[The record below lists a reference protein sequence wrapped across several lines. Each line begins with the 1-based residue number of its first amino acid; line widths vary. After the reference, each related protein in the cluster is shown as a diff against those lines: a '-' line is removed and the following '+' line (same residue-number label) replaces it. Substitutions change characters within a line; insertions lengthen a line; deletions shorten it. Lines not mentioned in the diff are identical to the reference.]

1 MSINKSSIQAVL
13 DTDLEKLLVQTNQV
27 VTGDRFLS
35 PCFVWSSRLQEY
47 LTV

>member
-27 VTGDRFLS
+27 VTGDRY
-35 PCFVWSSRLQEY
+35 CFKNQTIWIKSEAF
-47 LTV
+47 